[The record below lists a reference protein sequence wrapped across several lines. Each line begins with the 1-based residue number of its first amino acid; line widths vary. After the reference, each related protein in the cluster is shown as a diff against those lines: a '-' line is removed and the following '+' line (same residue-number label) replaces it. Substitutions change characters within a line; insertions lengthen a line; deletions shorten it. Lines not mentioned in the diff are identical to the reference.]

1 MEVIISLEIFRFDIF
16 RHKLKSC
23 SEMEKELGKAAFDA
37 LLGGLVSQGEGALTL
52 VPETD
57 SRPEYNSGEAALGD
71 LLD

>member
-1 MEVIISLEIFRFDIF
+1 
-16 RHKLKSC
+16 
-23 SEMEKELGKAAFDA
+23 MEKELGKAAFDA

-57 SRPEYNSGEAALGD
+57 SRPEYNSGDAALSD